1 MERKHIEREFAVLK
15 FGLMSGS
22 INRRQFLEGAVAL
35 GISSTIAT
43 GALAETPK
51 RGGHVIVGL
60 NDASA
65 SDSLD
70 PGTYTS
76 FMGIVGA
83 QLWDSLTLVN
93 ERSEVRPALA
103 ESWETKPG
111 AVDWVFKLRRG
122 VTFHNGKSFAAAD
135 VVHSLNHHGGKGSK
149 SAARSLV
156 RQIAEIKATG
166 KHEVTIKLRRGNV
179 DLPFLLS
186 DYHLL
191 IGPEGSDFK
200 DGVGTGAYKLENF
213 EPGVRLRVSRNTN
226 DYRTDRGYAES
237 VETVGINDSSA
248 RVNAL
253 LSGAVH
259 LINKVSA
266 KVAPTIEKNSQFQV
280 FNVSG
285 GAFVYYAMHLDAAPT
300 DNLDLRLAL
309 KYAID
314 REAVLKRAFGGFG
327 KVGNDHPIPSFDPYF
342 ASDIPQRP
350 YDPDKAKFHYAK
362 SGHSGPIVFS
372 VSDVPSA
379 GTVDMTQVVQA
390 NAANAGINLK
400 VKRVPADGYY
410 GTHYG
415 KTNLM
420 ASYWAGRP
428 TANGMFSV
436 WLDSKAAWNDTRWR
450 SPRFDELLAAT
461 RVELDNA
468 KRKKMYRE
476 MQWMI
481 HEQGGALV
489 PVFLNSIDAA
499 ATKLKGF
506 KPSPVKQMSNY
517 RAVEQ
522 VWLDA

>member
-1 MERKHIEREFAVLK
+1 MRCIW
-15 FGLMSGS
+15 M
-22 INRRQFLEGAVAL
+22 
-35 GISSTIAT
+35 
-43 GALAETPK
+43 P
-51 RGGHVIVGL
+51 
-60 NDASA
+60 
-65 SDSLD
+65 
-70 PGTYTS
+70 P
-76 FMGIVGA
+76 
-83 QLWDSLTLVN
+83 
-93 ERSEVRPALA
+93 
-103 ESWETKPG
+103 
-111 AVDWVFKLRRG
+111 
-122 VTFHNGKSFAAAD
+122 
-135 VVHSLNHHGGKGSK
+135 
-149 SAARSLV
+149 
-156 RQIAEIKATG
+156 
-166 KHEVTIKLRRGNV
+166 
-179 DLPFLLS
+179 
-186 DYHLL
+186 
-191 IGPEGSDFK
+191 
-200 DGVGTGAYKLENF
+200 
-213 EPGVRLRVSRNTN
+213 
-226 DYRTDRGYAES
+226 
-237 VETVGINDSSA
+237 
-248 RVNAL
+248 
-253 LSGAVH
+253 
-259 LINKVSA
+259 
-266 KVAPTIEKNSQFQV
+266 
-280 FNVSG
+280 
-285 GAFVYYAMHLDAAPT
+285 PT

-379 GTVDMTQVVQA
+379 GTVDMTQVFQA
-390 NAANAGINLK
+390 NAAKAGINLK
-400 VKRVPADGYY
+400 VKRVPSDGYY

-436 WLDSKAAWNDTRWR
+436 WLDSKASWNDTRWR

-499 ATKLKGF
+499 STKLKGF
-506 KPSPVKQMSNY
+506 KPSPVKQMSN
-517 RAVEQ
+517 
-522 VWLDA
+522 